1 MCTNELQYENGVYN
15 LLYGVQF
22 SNTYTCSSGDK
33 SEGEG
38 VCVCV
43 EGGERKGKCRSACY
57 RELWNIIIHAVYTTH
72 VNITVWMGK
81 IKNYKL

>member
-1 MCTNELQYENGVYN
+1 MNNHKYNFIFMCTNELQYENGVYN

-33 SEGEG
+33 SEG

-43 EGGERKGKCRSACY
+43 EGVRERENVGLPVTENCG
-57 RELWNIIIHAVYTTH
+57 I
-72 VNITVWMGK
+72 
-81 IKNYKL
+81 